1 MVGAVLVQRT
11 KWRNVEHAIEK
22 LRSSG
27 LLDPKRMRTQSV
39 ERLTTYIHSCGFF
52 QTKARQLNA
61 LCAYFSRHD
70 DDVSRMRDI
79 NSTLREELE
88 SVRGIGPETADAI
101 MLYAVGLPTFVVDT
115 YTRRIFDRLGE
126 PSATAPYP
134 VFRSWLL
141 AGVKAD
147 AKILGE
153 YHALLVCHGR
163 EICTKRMPDCGACSL
178 CDFCPSANKS
188 FYE

>member
-1 MVGAVLVQRT
+1 MIDREYVYELLLAQHGPQNWWPSDSPFEMMVGAVLVQRT
-11 KWRNVEHAIEK
+11 KWRNVERAIEK

-79 NSTLREELE
+79 SSTLREEL
-88 SVRGIGPETADAI
+88 
-101 MLYAVGLPTFVVDT
+101 
-115 YTRRIFDRLGE
+115 
-126 PSATAPYP
+126 
-134 VFRSWLL
+134 
-141 AGVKAD
+141 
-147 AKILGE
+147 
-153 YHALLVCHGR
+153 
-163 EICTKRMPDCGACSL
+163 
-178 CDFCPSANKS
+178 
-188 FYE
+188 